1 MPMPPPTQRHRQ
13 TTAKH
18 SIQERGANA
27 RIYSISGKPNLMSSY
42 HQHSDIE
49 LNYLSHGSMTY
60 LFSGVTYTIDAGCLC
75 AFWAAV
81 PHQVISISGDPQ
93 FHCLHISLSNIL
105 QWNLPDQLIET
116 ILGGRLVVARHG
128 QPSELDRL
136 RFEQWHRDI
145 ESGKAQM
152 EKAVQLEIEARMRR
166 LAVEVDLTA
175 AAAHKQAMGAG
186 QEHDS
191 VESMAAYIALNYTEP
206 ITIEQVARHVDLH
219 PKYAMT
225 IFRQRLG
232 LTLVDYITRHRVSH
246 AQRLLATTDTS
257 ILDIA
262 FDSGFGSASRFYE
275 AFAGVCGQSPRDFRK
290 TIRASV

>member
-1 MPMPPPTQRHRQ
+1 MTQPPQRRRKPA
-13 TTAKH
+13 AKY
-18 SIQERGANA
+18 SLQERDTNV
-27 RIYSISGKPNLMSSY
+27 RIFSISGRPGLMSSY
-42 HQHSDIE
+42 HQHSDVE
-49 LNYLSHGSMTY
+49 LNYLSRGSMTY

-81 PHQVISISGDPQ
+81 PHQVISISDDPKY
-93 FHCLHISLSNIL
+93 HCLHISLSNIL

-116 ILGGRLVVARHG
+116 ILGGRLVVARNG
-128 QPSELDRL
+128 QPSELDRML
-136 RFEQWHRDI
+136 FEQWHRDI
-145 ESGKAQM
+145 TSRNAQM
-152 EKAVQLEIEARMRR
+152 DKAVHLEIEARMRR
-166 LAVEVDLTA
+166 LAVEVDLIA
-175 AAAHKQAMGAG
+175 AVHKQAAGAG

-191 VESMAAYIALNYTEP
+191 VERMAAYIAHSYTDP

-275 AFAGVCGQSPRDFRK
+275 AFADVCDQSPRDFRK